1 MLSPVGVLYML
12 LDWNFEFT
20 VIAEFHMAVK
30 VSVLVFIPEDGDSMF
45 L

>member
-1 MLSPVGVLYML
+1 
-12 LDWNFEFT
+12 

-45 L
+45 LWNINV